1 MEERMFYSH
10 EVAGSNPAALP
21 NCFEMDK
28 QEPYTAEELET
39 CLSVLRRVAKQ
50 PALAQ
55 EEKEL
60 KSLIAKIYK
69 QARKENRQIAK
80 AQHKERDSEKKR
92 RTFIFQTNDE
102 HHKVRLAEQNFE
114 PKDIGRL
121 NKPNTCYIC
130 KTLYREIHPFY
141 HLLCNECATFNF
153 LKRHQTADLKGRLA
167 LLTGGRKKIG
177 FEIGLKLLRAGA
189 ELVVTTRFPNNAWQ
203 VYQKQKDARDWQDRL
218 HIFGLDLRNIRA
230 IEHFTERLYEQFDAL
245 DFIINN
251 AAQTIRRPLA
261 FYQHLLEREE
271 HNFLLESREQIQG
284 WLVGSEHFPMGQFD
298 KDFQQLDLRPNNS
311 WVRKLEK
318 VSTLEWLEVQLV
330 NSMAPFLLNSRLKK
344 LLAQSAFERKFIVN
358 VSAVEGQFNR
368 YYKSPNHPH
377 TNMAKAA
384 LNMMTRTSAS
394 DYAKSGIYMTSVDT
408 GWITDEN
415 PHPTKVLV
423 RESGFVPPL
432 DLIDGAA
439 RVLAPIFDGLS
450 QPETPVSGVFLKDY
464 KPTVW

>member
-1 MEERMFYSH
+1 MH
-10 EVAGSNPAALP
+10 
-21 NCFEMDK
+21 K
-28 QEPYTAEELET
+28 HEPYTAAELET
-39 CLSVLRRVAKQ
+39 CLSVLRRVARQ

-55 EEKEL
+55 EETEL

-69 QARKENRQIAK
+69 QARKENRLLAK
-80 AQHKERDSEKKR
+80 AQHKERDSEMKG

-102 HHKVRLAEQNFE
+102 NLRRLPEQDFE
-114 PKDIGRL
+114 SDDIGSL
-121 NKPNTCYIC
+121 SKPNTCYIC
-130 KTLYREIHPFY
+130 KKSYSEIHPFY
-141 HLLCNECATFNF
+141 HLLCGECAAFNF
-153 LKRHQTADLKGRLA
+153 LKRHQTVNLHGRRA

-189 ELVVTTRFPNNAWQ
+189 EVVVTTRFPNNAWLA
-203 VYQKQKDARDWQDRL
+203 YRKQKDAPAWQDRL

-230 IEHFTERLYEQFDAL
+230 IEHFTDRLYEEFDAL

-261 FYQHLLEREE
+261 FYQHLLNREE
-271 HNFLLESREQIQG
+271 HNFLLESREQIKS
-284 WLVGSEHFPMGQFD
+284 WLLDSEHFPIGQLD
-298 KDFQQLDLRPNNS
+298 KDFQQLDLRPHNS
-311 WVRKLEK
+311 WVTKLEE

-344 LLAQSAFERKFIVN
+344 LLKRSTFERKFIVN

-394 DYAKSGIYMTSVDT
+394 DYAKRGIYMTSVDT

-415 PHPTKVLV
+415 PHPKKVQL

-439 RVLAPIFDGLS
+439 RVLAPIFEGLS
-450 QPETPVSGVFLKDY
+450 QADTPMSGVFLKDY
-464 KPTVW
+464 KPTAW

>member
-1 MEERMFYSH
+1 MH
-10 EVAGSNPAALP
+10 
-21 NCFEMDK
+21 K
-28 QEPYTAEELET
+28 HEPYTAAELET
-39 CLSVLRRVAKQ
+39 CLSVLRRVARQ

-55 EEKEL
+55 EETEL

-69 QARKENRQIAK
+69 QARKENRLLAK
-80 AQHKERDSEKKR
+80 AQHKERDSEMKG

-102 HHKVRLAEQNFE
+102 NLRRLPEQDFE
-114 PKDIGRL
+114 SDDIGSL
-121 NKPNTCYIC
+121 SKPNTCYIC
-130 KTLYREIHPFY
+130 KKSYSEIHPFY
-141 HLLCNECATFNF
+141 HLLCGECAAFNF
-153 LKRHQTADLKGRLA
+153 LKRHQTVNLHGRRA

-189 ELVVTTRFPNNAWQ
+189 EVVVTTRFPNNAWLA
-203 VYQKQKDARDWQDRL
+203 YRKQKDAPAWQDRL

-230 IEHFTERLYEQFDAL
+230 IEHFTDRLYEEFDAL

-261 FYQHLLEREE
+261 FYQHLLNREE
-271 HNFLLESREQIQG
+271 HNFLLESREQIKS
-284 WLVGSEHFPMGQFD
+284 WLLDSEHFPIGQLD
-298 KDFQQLDLRPNNS
+298 KDFQQLDLRPHNS
-311 WVRKLEK
+311 WVTKLEE

-344 LLAQSAFERKFIVN
+344 LLERSTFERKFIVN

-394 DYAKSGIYMTSVDT
+394 DYAKRGIYMTSVDT

-415 PHPTKVLV
+415 PHPKKVQL

-439 RVLAPIFDGLS
+439 RVLAPIFEGLS
-450 QPETPVSGVFLKDY
+450 QADTPMSGVFLKDY
-464 KPTVW
+464 KPTAW